1 MTRITLKN
9 VRIAYPHLFTKNSF
23 QGNETGYDAWFL
35 ISKSDTENLKKIQTQ
50 IDEFQK
56 NLKSKVQTD
65 KICFKD
71 GDLQDK
77 DYSKGHW
84 VLKAGSK
91 KEKPVVLDQYKR
103 EITEDNNLIYS
114 GCYVNT
120 SVDLWLQD
128 NQYGK
133 RINANLFAVMFA
145 KDGDSIGG
153 GRPSKNE
160 INSDF
165 DDIIPAQ
172 ASDDFDDFN

>member
-1 MTRITLKN
+1 MTRTTLKN

-56 NLKSKVQTD
+56 SLKSKVLAD

-84 VLKAGSK
+84 VLKSGSK
-91 KEKPVVLDQYKR
+91 KEKPVVLDAQKR
-103 EITEDNNLIYS
+103 ECTEENNPIYS
-114 GCYVNT
+114 GCFVNV
-120 SVDLWLQD
+120 SFDLWLQD

-133 RINANLFAVMFA
+133 RINSNLFAVMFA
-145 KDGDSIGG
+145 GHGESIGG

-160 INSDF
+160 VYSDF

-172 ASDDFDDFN
+172 GNDDFDDFN

>member
-23 QGNETGYDAWFL
+23 QGVETGYDAWFL
-35 ISKSDTENLKKIQTQ
+35 IPKSDIESLKKIQNE

-56 NLKSKVQTD
+56 SLKSKVAAD

-84 VLKAGSK
+84 VLKSSSK
-91 KEKPVVLDQYKR
+91 KEKPIVLDQFKR

-114 GCYVNT
+114 GCYVNV
-120 SVDLWLQD
+120 SFDLWLQD

-133 RINANLFAVMFA
+133 RINSNLYAVMFA
-145 KDGDSIGG
+145 GNGESIGG
-153 GRPSKNE
+153 GRPSKTE
-160 INSDF
+160 LRSDF
-165 DDIIPAQ
+165 DDIIPA
-172 ASDDFDDFN
+172 SDDFDEDLPF

>member
-23 QGNETGYDAWFL
+23 QGVETGYDAWFL
-35 ISKSDTENLKKIQTQ
+35 ISKSDTENLKKIQTA
-50 IDEFQK
+50 IDDFQK
-56 NLKSKVQTD
+56 TLKSKVAVD

-91 KEKPVVLDQYKR
+91 KERPITLDQYKK
-103 EITEDNNLIYS
+103 EITEDNNIIYS
-114 GCYVNT
+114 GCYVNV

-133 RINANLFAVMFA
+133 RINSNLYAVMFA
-145 KDGDSIGG
+145 GHGDSIGG

-165 DDIIPAQ
+165 DEIIPAEV
-172 ASDDFDDFN
+172 DDFGDFD